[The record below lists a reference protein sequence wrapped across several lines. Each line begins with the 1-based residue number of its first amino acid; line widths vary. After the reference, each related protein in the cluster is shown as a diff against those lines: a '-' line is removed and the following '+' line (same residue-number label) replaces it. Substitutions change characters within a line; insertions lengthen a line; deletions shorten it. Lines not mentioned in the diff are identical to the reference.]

1 MEHYDRGSTPS
12 EAIGQHL
19 KALRKRQGMTAAE
32 LAAAMT
38 AAGIPWERS
47 TVTKLETGRRQA
59 VTIDEAVALVLV
71 LDVTMAELLGAT
83 GSDFE
88 PDELA
93 RLDAQIRDLEA
104 ALRAARRAVRRRG
117 TRVSEQEDSDG

>member
-1 MEHYDRGSTPS
+1 MEHIARGSTPS
-12 EAIGQHL
+12 EAIGRHL
-19 KALRKRQGMTAAE
+19 KALRKRQGMTAAQ

-38 AAGIPWERS
+38 DAGTPWKRS

-59 VTIDEAVALVLV
+59 VTIDEAVALVQV

-83 GSDFE
+83 GAKFE

-93 RLDAQIRDLEA
+93 RLDAQMRNLEA
-104 ALRAARRAVRRRG
+104 ALRAARRAARRRG
-117 TRVSEQEDSDG
+117 THIPEQKDSDG